1 MDLIDLQSL
10 SDLCKSKERRLS
22 RWGYFQGRYLL
33 GPYLMELQLN
43 ATRVSFK
50 IVPTL
55 STYLLYLTLIH
66 LHFIH
71 VYAPRTK
78 QQNSTLS
85 CTTNSLQRTS
95 SIDLLTSRIF
105 FCYQR
110 LFRKPRGRSITPAQD
125 SRFFATRANAIDDQV
140 YYRRHLPMYRY
151 A

>member
-1 MDLIDLQSL
+1 MI
-10 SDLCKSKERRLS
+10 SKASRTCVSRRS
-22 RWGYFQGRYLL
+22 VGQAGGATFKVGT
-33 GPYLMELQLN
+33 GPLPNGTPIKRDASELQ
-43 ATRVSFK
+43 VC
-50 IVPTL
+50 
-55 STYLLYLTLIH
+55 TYLRPILYLTLIH

-95 SIDLLTSRIF
+95 SIDLLTSRIC
-105 FCYQR
+105 FCYPR

-125 SRFFATRANAIDDQV
+125 SRSFATRANAIDDQV

-151 A
+151 S